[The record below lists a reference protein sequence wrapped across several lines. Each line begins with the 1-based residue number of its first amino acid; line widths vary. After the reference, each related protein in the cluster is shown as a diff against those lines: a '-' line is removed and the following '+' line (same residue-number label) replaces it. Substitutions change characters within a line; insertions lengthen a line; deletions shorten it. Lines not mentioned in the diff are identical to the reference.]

1 MNKVRERVLSSVT
14 KYLDF
19 SEHKDLVAFCVCSE
33 QFANC
38 EDEEQGIEPDF
49 DEVTVIAE
57 KEWLFDYMGVE
68 NPLEYLKHEYTSDN
82 SIDWFIEAGRV
93 HKIAVVDFN

>member
-1 MNKVRERVLSSVT
+1 MNEVRERVLSSVT

-19 SEHKDLVAFCVCSE
+19 SEHKDLVAFCICSE

-38 EDEEQGIEPDF
+38 EDEENGIEPDF
-49 DEVTVIAE
+49 NDVIAIVE
-57 KEWLFDYMGVE
+57 KEWLFDYMDVE
-68 NPLEYLKHEYTSDN
+68 NPLEFLKNEYTGDD